1 MKGFYRYLAP
11 FAPDYS
17 GAVSVL
23 FDMGG
28 LTVLCDP
35 GGCSGNVCGYDEPRF
50 YGSHGRIFS
59 AALRDMDTIFGRD
72 DKLLAKIT
80 SAVRGDR
87 YPFVTLVGTP
97 VTGVIGTDLK
107 AVARMASNKLGI
119 PVLAVDTNGS
129 DTYETGQK
137 KAWRAL
143 FSAFG
148 GGLGDSPSAPAEMR
162 ETKGMRTVLV
172 LGANPLDCT
181 ADCGLDA
188 FKQAMRA
195 ATPEKQL
202 IFAGDPDTY
211 RIGEL
216 AAGTDEVIVCSPA
229 ALESARILE
238 KHGLPFAARCVF
250 PEETARIA
258 EAVRKFPGGAPR
270 ILIVHQQIAANSLR
284 DRLLT
289 IRPDASVR
297 VASFFGLDAGIS
309 REGDAAF
316 KEEDEF
322 IEAVRN
328 GADIII
334 GDPLFKRALAG
345 SPALFFDL
353 PHFAV
358 SGDLFARSG
367 S

>member
-28 LTVLCDP
+28 LIVLCDP

-72 DKLLAKIT
+72 DKLLSKIV
-80 SAVRGDR
+80 SAMRGR
-87 YPFVTLVGTP
+87 HYPFAALIGTP

-107 AVARMASNKLGI
+107 AVARMASKELGM
-119 PVLAVDTNGS
+119 PVLAIDTNGS

-143 FSAFG
+143 LAAFG
-148 GGLGDSPSAPAEMR
+148 PGTDTAVSKSIEAKE
-162 ETKGMRTVLV
+162 KKTVLV
-172 LGANPLDCT
+172 LGATPLDCT
-181 ADCGLDA
+181 ADCGLEA
-188 FKQAMRA
+188 LKRTMRESA
-195 ATPEKQL
+195 PDKEF
-202 IFAGDPDTY
+202 IFAGDPGTY

-216 AAGTDEVIVCSPA
+216 AVLANEAVVCSPA
-229 ALESARILE
+229 ALESARFLE
-238 KHGLPFAARCVF
+238 KHGIPFTSRCVF
-250 PEETARIA
+250 PEEFARIA
-258 EAVRKFPGGAPR
+258 EAVRAFPGSSPK
-270 ILIVHQQIAANSLR
+270 ILAVHQQIAANSLR
-284 DRLLT
+284 EKLSEV
-289 IRPDASVR
+289 RPDASVHA
-297 VASFFGLDAGIS
+297 ASFFGLDAKLAND
-309 REGDAAF
+309 GDLAL
-316 KEEDEF
+316 KEEDDF
-322 IEAVRN
+322 MAAAG

-345 SPALFFDL
+345 SKALFLDL

-358 SGDLFARSG
+358 SGDLFARSVP
-367 S
+367 